1 MSNGVSDVQTRAGS
15 PAPAWSRAFAQDYQA
30 LFVTQ
35 WSPYLGAALLVLV
48 NLALIAG
55 GYFWGVFSG
64 VRLWG
69 DHFNNLIG
77 LGPLL
82 GISPALDNPLTHRIS
97 IMNIALLLGAFSAA
111 LLASQFTIRRAPK
124 VEYVYGAVGGT
135 LMGIGALFAGG
146 CTTGGFFTPLL
157 FSSPAGWMMLLGL
170 LVGAFLGLKLLL
182 WSMEHI
188 WWGTAAPRASSRK
201 PLLRGFHPL
210 LGLLVLALV
219 GWWAG
224 KWLLSGETGLAE
236 RGLLIL
242 GGLAIGF
249 ILHRSRFCLSRAVRE
264 PLMTGEGELT
274 KAFIAAVA
282 VGAPAAALILAHHDP
297 YLAIPPRFWLGSLV
311 GGVIFGVGMIFA
323 GGCASGSLWRMG
335 EGHLKLWV
343 ALFFFAWSGS
353 TFGALLG
360 RTGIFA
366 TEMNLDLLEE
376 TALGVEAWWPAL
388 TGGWGVTWLAT
399 FALLGL
405 WYALVT
411 YNEATE
417 RFTVQ

>member
-1 MSNGVSDVQTRAGS
+1 MNTSVSDIQPRAS
-15 PAPAWSRAFAQDYQA
+15 RAPAWSRAFAEDFRA
-30 LFVTQ
+30 VFVTQ
-35 WSPYLGAALLVLV
+35 WSPFFGVALLLLV
-48 NLALIAG
+48 NLALIAS
-55 GYFWGVFSG
+55 GYFWGVFGG

-69 DHFNNLIG
+69 DYFNNFIG

-82 GISPALDNPLTHRIS
+82 GISPTLDSPLSHRIS
-97 IMNIALLLGAFSAA
+97 IMNIALLLGAFAAA
-111 LLASQFTIRRAPK
+111 LLASQFRISRAPRI
-124 VEYVYGAVGGT
+124 EYVYGALGGT
-135 LMGIGALFAGG
+135 LMGIGALLAGG

-157 FSSPAGWMMLLGL
+157 FSSPAGWTMLLGL
-170 LVGAFLGLKLLL
+170 LSGAALGLKLLL

-188 WWGTAAPRASSRK
+188 EWGSQAPRVAGK
-201 PLLRGFHPL
+201 PPL
-210 LGLLVLALV
+210 QRFYPLFGLLVLALV

-224 KWLLSGETGLAE
+224 QWLLSGDAGLAE
-236 RGLLIL
+236 RGVLIL

-249 ILHRSRFCLSRAVRE
+249 ILHRSRFCLSRVVRE

-274 KAFIAAVA
+274 KAFILAIGL
-282 VGAPAAALILAHHDP
+282 GAPVAALLIASLDP
-297 YLAIPPRFWLGSLV
+297 YIAIPPRFWLGSLA
-311 GGVIFGVGMIFA
+311 GGAIFGVGMIFA

-360 RTGIFA
+360 RTGILSA
-366 TEMNLDLLEE
+366 EMNLDLVEQ
-376 TALGVEAWWPAL
+376 TALGIEAWWPAL
-388 TGGWGVTWLAT
+388 IGGWGATWLAT

-411 YNEATE
+411 YNESSG

>member
-1 MSNGVSDVQTRAGS
+1 MSNGVSEAQPRTSG
-15 PAPAWSRAFAQDYQA
+15 APAWTRAFARDYDA
-30 LFVTQ
+30 VFVTQ
-35 WSPYLGAALLVLV
+35 WSPFFGAALLVLV
-48 NLALIAG
+48 NLALIAT

-69 DHFNNLIG
+69 DYFNNLIG

-82 GISPALDNPLTHRIS
+82 GISPTLDSPLSHRIS

-111 LLASQFTIRRAPK
+111 LLASQFRISRAPK
-124 VEYVYGAVGGT
+124 IEYVYGALGGT
-135 LMGIGALFAGG
+135 LMGIGALLAGG

-170 LVGAFLGLKLLL
+170 LGGAAIGLKLLL

-188 WWGTAAPRASSRK
+188 WWGTAAPRTSGGEPVLQR
-201 PLLRGFHPL
+201 FHPL
-210 LGLLVLALV
+210 FGAVVLAAV
-219 GWWAG
+219 GWWAAA
-224 KWLLSGETGLAE
+224 WLLSGDSGLAE
-236 RGLLIL
+236 RGVLIL

-249 ILHRSRFCLSRAVRE
+249 ILHRSRFCLSRVVRE

-274 KAFIAAVA
+274 KAFITAVA
-282 VGAPAAALILAHHDP
+282 VGAPVAALILAGLDP
-297 YLAIPPRFWLGSLV
+297 YLAIPPRFWLGSLA

-335 EGHLKLWV
+335 EGHLKLWI

-360 RTGIFA
+360 RSGILTA
-366 TEMNLDLLEE
+366 EMNLDLLEE
-376 TALGVEAWWPAL
+376 TALGIEAWWPSL
-388 TGGWGVTWLAT
+388 LGGWGLTWLAT

-411 YNEATE
+411 YNEATD